1 MTVLYTV
8 SIVSRAC
15 QDDKASGFQERSYSR
30 KVNKAFDSFTSV
42 KPGRGYILESGDH
55 EQALLQSCS
64 LLWRSLR
71 RRVQPCLY
79 VHDIGASG
87 VGLHQA

>member
-8 SIVSRAC
+8 SIVSHAC

-30 KVNKAFDSFTSV
+30 KVSKALDSFTSV
-42 KPGRGYILESGDH
+42 KPGRGYVLESGDH
-55 EQALLQSCS
+55 EQSCS